1 MVTYKA
7 TGQWKVK
14 WVLGLIPLLMLELK
28 RIDEKND
35 VTYVW
40 KLANR
45 ASMRSFTDQCFK

>member
-14 WVLGLIPLLMLELK
+14 WVLGFIPLLMLEL
-28 RIDEKND
+28 RRTDENGD
-35 VTYVW
+35 TTYVW
-40 KLANR
+40 RRANR